1 MPGVELGVG
10 TETEETERRGDR
22 DIEGNQREELI
33 PCLYALPGPTRA
45 PSGPGPP
52 PPRLPAPVS
61 PAGSPSCP
69 RNALPSLCLR
79 TLVLNECPRRL
90 RIKEDPS
97 SSQCPPS
104 GCQDKGT
111 LGSQLGWAASLSA
124 PQHPPTPHPAPRV

>member
-52 PPRLPAPVS
+52 PPRLSLPPSLPPGPRPVPAMPS
-61 PAGSPSCP
+61 PAC
-69 RNALPSLCLR
+69 
-79 TLVLNECPRRL
+79 V
-90 RIKEDPS
+90 
-97 SSQCPPS
+97 S
-104 GCQDKGT
+104 G
-111 LGSQLGWAASLSA
+111 LWF
-124 PQHPPTPHPAPRV
+124 